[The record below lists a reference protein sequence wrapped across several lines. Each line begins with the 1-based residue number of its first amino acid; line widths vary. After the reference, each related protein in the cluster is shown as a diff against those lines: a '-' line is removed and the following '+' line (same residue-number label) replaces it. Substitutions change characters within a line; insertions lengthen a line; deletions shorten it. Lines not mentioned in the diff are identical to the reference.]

1 MNTFKL
7 HLFVCFVAILVSNCC
22 VSLAVHFISGKH
34 DASALG
40 NGISAKRGNI
50 NPAAVISV
58 LFLVSYLY
66 FTKKYYNQHLLS
78 PSTFEMINEKLLRE
92 NGNLKDLVV
101 QTSADL
107 EREKSNQDNL
117 VHHNELINSDNAAL
131 QSRVEELLSVIDRQR
146 RELAGAYKSS
156 QRMAFEES
164 VAWREVLKQSHVA
177 SIRIHTRTG
186 PNCTRPAR
194 CLKSMAAISMCQ
206 MECPV
211 VLLRASHATVL
222 EQPTAHST

>member
-1 MNTFKL
+1 
-7 HLFVCFVAILVSNCC
+7 
-22 VSLAVHFISGKH
+22 
-34 DASALG
+34 
-40 NGISAKRGNI
+40 
-50 NPAAVISV
+50 
-58 LFLVSYLY
+58 
-66 FTKKYYNQHLLS
+66 
-78 PSTFEMINEKLLRE
+78 MINEELLRE

-164 VAWREVLKQSHVA
+164 VAWR
-177 SIRIHTRTG
+177 
-186 PNCTRPAR
+186 
-194 CLKSMAAISMCQ
+194 
-206 MECPV
+206 
-211 VLLRASHATVL
+211 
-222 EQPTAHST
+222 

>member
-131 QSRVEELLSVIDRQR
+131 QSRVEAHGCPRRSSLVAARQQPCGRVSAAPQPHNKWKRIETR
-146 RELAGAYKSS
+146 RR
-156 QRMAFEES
+156 QQ
-164 VAWREVLKQSHVA
+164 WRWQTFV
-177 SIRIHTRTG
+177 
-186 PNCTRPAR
+186 P
-194 CLKSMAAISMCQ
+194 
-206 MECPV
+206 
-211 VLLRASHATVL
+211 
-222 EQPTAHST
+222 

>member
-107 EREKSNQDNL
+107 EREKSNHQ
-117 VHHNELINSDNAAL
+117 
-131 QSRVEELLSVIDRQR
+131 
-146 RELAGAYKSS
+146 
-156 QRMAFEES
+156 
-164 VAWREVLKQSHVA
+164 
-177 SIRIHTRTG
+177 
-186 PNCTRPAR
+186 
-194 CLKSMAAISMCQ
+194 
-206 MECPV
+206 
-211 VLLRASHATVL
+211 
-222 EQPTAHST
+222 

>member
-146 RELAGAYKSS
+146 RELAGAYESS
-156 QRMAFEES
+156 QRMAFEQS

-177 SIRIHTRTG
+177 SIIIHNAQECSTDCR
-186 PNCTRPAR
+186 PHQPLKPAR
-194 CLKSMAAISMCQ
+194 W
-206 MECPV
+206 PF
-211 VLLRASHATVL
+211 TVH
-222 EQPTAHST
+222 PMRR

>member
-1 MNTFKL
+1 
-7 HLFVCFVAILVSNCC
+7 
-22 VSLAVHFISGKH
+22 
-34 DASALG
+34 
-40 NGISAKRGNI
+40 
-50 NPAAVISV
+50 
-58 LFLVSYLY
+58 
-66 FTKKYYNQHLLS
+66 
-78 PSTFEMINEKLLRE
+78 MINEKLLRE

-177 SIRIHTRTG
+177 SIRIHI
-186 PNCTRPAR
+186 A
-194 CLKSMAAISMCQ
+194 Q
-206 MECPV
+206 ECSS
-211 VLLRASHATVL
+211 L
-222 EQPTAHST
+222 

>member
-1 MNTFKL
+1 MN
-7 HLFVCFVAILVSNCC
+7 N
-22 VSLAVHFISGKH
+22 
-34 DASALG
+34 
-40 NGISAKRGNI
+40 
-50 NPAAVISV
+50 
-58 LFLVSYLY
+58 
-66 FTKKYYNQHLLS
+66 
-78 PSTFEMINEKLLRE
+78 NEKLLRE

-177 SIRIHTRTG
+177 SIRIHIAQECSTDCR
-186 PNCTRPAR
+186 PHQPLMPAR
-194 CLKSMAAISMCQ
+194 WA
-206 MECPV
+206 PYN
-211 VLLRASHATVL
+211 ASHASL
-222 EQPTAHST
+222 KSSSDFKGKNAAHLGELFLDWMFRAGA